1 MSKPNYKQCL
11 LELLTGLE
19 CDNIPLFMEK
29 ASVEDASKLG
39 KYIASVIKALKNEV
53 RHLEDK
59 LGANRTD

>member
-11 LELLTGLE
+11 LNLMTGLE
-19 CDNIPLFMEK
+19 CENIDIFMEK
-29 ASVEDASKLG
+29 ASPEDATSLG

-53 RHLEDK
+53 RHLEGK